1 MTAMTAAITMRTVES
16 VPPELLGSVADG
28 GGEVTGVTVVEA
40 EVVKSELLCTI
51 TGDLLDVA
59 LV

>member
-1 MTAMTAAITMRTVES
+1 MTAMTAAIAMRTVES
-16 VPPELLGSVADG
+16 VPPELLESADG
-28 GGEVTGVTVVEA
+28 GGEVTGVTAVEA

-51 TGDLLDVA
+51 SGDLLDVA